1 MTLAIISNFQYKPR
15 ILVFFSNPLFRVFR
29 MSWYS
34 RARYSVYKFLFC
46 VRKCKFSMR
55 ALSCPLI
62 QFCPENQGFSPCAYT
77 VSLNFFF
84 GCAFLCIFALFPSCV
99 YRVTKLFFCAHFCA
113 FHVFSP
119 LLPFTWKVWKNC
131 CHAPIYCRVHKFPIS
146 RKMPLNATI
155 FHTAPINWI
164 SHHFP
169 LSTMRIY
176 RV

>member
-1 MTLAIISNFQYKPR
+1 MHI
-15 ILVFFSNPLFRVFR
+15 
-29 MSWYS
+29 
-34 RARYSVYKFLFC
+34 LFC
-46 VRKCKFSMR
+46 VTFCNFSPAR
-55 ALSCPLI
+55 VSCPQI

-155 FHTAPINWI
+155 FHTAPITEYPTI
-164 SHHFP
+164 SHYPPCAYIVFRNSLYPLKCQHLPTFHFF
-169 LSTMRIY
+169 IY
-176 RV
+176 SEKPC

>member
-1 MTLAIISNFQYKPR
+1 MHI
-15 ILVFFSNPLFRVFR
+15 
-29 MSWYS
+29 
-34 RARYSVYKFLFC
+34 LFC
-46 VRKCKFSMR
+46 VTFCNFSPAR
-55 ALSCPLI
+55 VSCPQI

-99 YRVTKLFFCAHFCA
+99 YRVKKLFFPRIFSNFPPAHYRVTKLFFCAHFCA

-146 RKMPLNATI
+146 RKMSLNATI